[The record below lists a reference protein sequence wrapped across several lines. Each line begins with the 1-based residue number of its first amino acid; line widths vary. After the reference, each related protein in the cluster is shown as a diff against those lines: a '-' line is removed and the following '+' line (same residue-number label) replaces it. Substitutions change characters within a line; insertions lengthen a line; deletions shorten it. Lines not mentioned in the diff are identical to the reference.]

1 LFDHLLKH
9 LFKHLFEQ
17 SNQNIKLQKLLQ
29 FKLIDKSF
37 PSAYTA
43 ATQAI
48 YDHHLVIAATLT
60 STKLIWSP
68 TATATAAAAAAVT
81 IGLALIQAKT
91 AKIKPAT
98 KLAVR

>member
-1 LFDHLLKH
+1 MFDHLLKH

-29 FKLIDKSF
+29 FKLIDKLF

-68 TATATAAAAAAVT
+68 TATTAAAAT

-98 KLAVR
+98 KLVVR